1 MNLSQSHIPKSNQHS
16 LARLSLKE
24 IAFLVMVFGWSSWG
38 IVLPRLLGI
47 EKNSKRASIIASIF
61 LLVLG
66 ICVFSFSGYS
76 ESLLLRF
83 IALVSSVILLTAI
96 DCSRG
101 KFEAN
106 AVLHLVN
113 SAYLGIGCYFVLMQ
127 NNPENFPS
135 LWLTVLPS
143 APQAFDML
151 LLCFLFQNLGS
162 YILWDWITPLKKAV
176 AKWSVST
183 KNLINLSF
191 IQTPQQQISLFIIL
205 SGFGLI
211 SRLWNFSLGNVY
223 YTDGSGIPASI
234 SSFLAQFDRLY
245 VIAWL
250 YGYSLLL
257 QPQFRRNKVVTR
269 LTLFLIA
276 VEFIYQLLSGSKGR
290 FFNFIVLPM
299 ASVFILTKKKV
310 SWYSVLLLG
319 GVGLASWLVLYPTL
333 VVYRNLLVS
342 SALNGIDPI
351 NTLFQA
357 YETLQSFTFDVY
369 LETVLRPL
377 NASGITEQVTAITSI
392 IHYHASQ
399 ESGLIW
405 QRMFLFW
412 VPRFLWSGKPT
423 ALSGNLIGQMS
434 GRLSDSD
441 ITTSVLITGPG
452 ELYLYYGLLG
462 SALMVFA
469 GLVFRWINEA
479 TSPFKYPTPF
489 RIAVLVA
496 FLPLMEG
503 LLSGSFES
511 GLTGIIIQLAVLYLV
526 LTLAKTVSTS

>member
-1 MNLSQSHIPKSNQHS
+1 MNLGQSHIHKSNQHL
-16 LARLSLKE
+16 LARLGLKE

-47 EKNSKRASIIASIF
+47 SKDSKRASIIASIF

-96 DCSRG
+96 DCSQG

-113 SAYLGIGCYFVLMQ
+113 SAYLGIGCYFGLMQ

-162 YILWDWITPLKKAV
+162 YILWTWITPLKKAV
-176 AKWSVST
+176 AKWSAST

-191 IQTPQQQISLFIIL
+191 IQTPQQQLSLFFIL
-205 SGFGLI
+205 SVFGLT

-257 QPQFRRNKVVTR
+257 QPQFKRNKVVGR
-269 LTLFLIA
+269 VTLFLIA

-299 ASVFILTKKKV
+299 ASVFILTKRKI
-310 SWYSVLLLG
+310 SWYSVLFLG
-319 GVGLASWLVLYPTL
+319 GVGLASWLFLYPTL
-333 VVYRNLLVS
+333 VIYRNLLVS
-342 SALNGIDPI
+342 SALTGIDPI
-351 NTLFQA
+351 NTFFQA
-357 YETLQSFTFDVY
+357 YETLRNFTFEAY
-369 LETVLRPL
+369 LETILRPL
-377 NASGITEQVTAITSI
+377 NASGIAEQVTAMTSI

-399 ESGLIW
+399 ESSLIW

-412 VPRFLWSGKPT
+412 VPRFLWPGKPT
-423 ALSGNLIGQMS
+423 ALSGNLIGRMS
-434 GRLSDSD
+434 GRLPDHD

-462 SALMVFA
+462 SILMVFA

-503 LLSGSFES
+503 LLSGSFEA
-511 GLTGIIIQLAVLYLV
+511 GLTGIVLQLAVLYLV
-526 LTLAKTVSTS
+526 LTLAKTVSAP